1 MTNKYA
7 IIQTGGKQYR
17 VTEGQVLNVEL
28 LDTPDGQT
36 VELEEVLAIG
46 DADTLTIGHPYVA
59 GSKVIL
65 EVQEEVKGKKLIVFK
80 YKQKIRYKK
89 KTGHRQKY
97 SRIQVMSIQT
107 AT

>member
-46 DADTLTIGHPYVA
+46 DGDTLTLGHPYIA
-59 GSKVIL
+59 GSKVVL
-65 EVQEEVKGKKLIVFK
+65 EVQDEVKGKKLIVFK
-80 YKQKIRYKK
+80 YKQKTRYKK
-89 KTGHRQKY
+89 KTGHRQSY
-97 SRIQVMSIQT
+97 SRVEVKSILT
-107 AT
+107 A